1 MDIISLKY
9 LQNLSSAELEFYNS
23 GYNNNVFYYFTYTLL
38 AIKFNYV
45 N

>member
-23 GYNNNVFYYFTYTLL
+23 GYNNKCILLFYIYIISDQIQLC
-38 AIKFNYV
+38 
-45 N
+45 